1 MPVFPPARQDTPLAW
16 FATAQVQALR
26 EAEQHCLHEQLRP
39 FPAQPWLWL
48 APDVSWLPDPVPQGR
63 GLALYRVFEG
73 ANICWHGDIRCALP
87 LPLPSQALNA
97 IVLEHVAAAELDA
110 VLSEC
115 SRILMPGGRLWLS
128 VLNRCSPYRSHW
140 QRREV
145 RPLSLARCRNRLQK
159 EGLQVRAVH
168 HCGPLIGDQNSPP
181 RLAWLKQLRA
191 VCILEAEKRSS
202 AFIGPQALKS
212 VSWCRPTL
220 A

>member
-26 EAEQHCLHEQLRP
+26 QAEQHCLHEQLRP

-48 APDVSWLPDPVPQGR
+48 APDVSWLPEPAPEGR
-63 GLALYRVFEG
+63 GIAVYRAADSIG
-73 ANICWHGDIRCALP
+73 WHGDIRCSLP
-87 LPLPSQALNA
+87 LPFPSHTFKA
-97 IVLEHVAAAELDA
+97 IVLEHVAATELDA
-110 VLSEC
+110 VLAEC
-115 SRILMPGGRLWLS
+115 SRIILPGGRVWLS
-128 VLNRCSPYRSHW
+128 VLNRYSPYRSHW
-140 QRREV
+140 QRREM

-168 HCGPLIGDQNSPP
+168 HCGPLIGDKNSPQ

-202 AFIGPQALKS
+202 AFIGPQAIKS
-212 VSWCRPTL
+212 VSWSRPTL